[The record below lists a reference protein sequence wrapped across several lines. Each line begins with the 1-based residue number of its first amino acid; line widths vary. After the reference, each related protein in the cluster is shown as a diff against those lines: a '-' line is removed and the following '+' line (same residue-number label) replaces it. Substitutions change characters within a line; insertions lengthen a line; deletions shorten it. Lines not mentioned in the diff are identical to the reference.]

1 MNVHAYETGLWKPVC
16 AEMHI
21 DFHLKWSLELPNYIC
36 KLKWLDKLFM
46 KFSSMQVHE
55 NLFISSQIV
64 TYISETLILASAVQ
78 GCGCLL
84 GGGDLLWSCIYSDN
98 VYLTSEMECRLVLF
112 VGRLFSH
119 FFQGAGHNDVEL
131 YSQYLERLKQFVSV
145 ELLNWQLLPPGEE
158 SEHNATSTVS
168 SATTSSVTEKLL

>member
-1 MNVHAYETGLWKPVC
+1 MRIWLPRQNVDL
-16 AEMHI
+16 
-21 DFHLKWSLELPNYIC
+21 L
-36 KLKWLDKLFM
+36 
-46 KFSSMQVHE
+46 
-55 NLFISSQIV
+55 
-64 TYISETLILASAVQ
+64 
-78 GCGCLL
+78 CLL
-84 GGGDLLWSCIYSDN
+84 VDTFHI
-98 VYLTSEMECRLVLF
+98 
-112 VGRLFSH
+112 